1 MRKSSFGAFGALAA
15 AAALVL
21 SQAAAADARGP
32 REIRIEDRCDEESF
46 NAAVGPDTCAPV
58 VDDPVTFDEVLEELN
73 PDDFGH
79 GAWRFNS
86 DSLGARPGEH
96 IHVHNTGGEAHTFTR
111 VAELGGG
118 CVPDLNIPL
127 GLEPVAE
134 CASDTPAPPPIFFET
149 LLAPGWSLDVV
160 APTQPGTY
168 TYMCLIHPWMF
179 STVKV
184 RR

>member
-1 MRKSSFGAFGALAA
+1 MRKSPVALGATLALLLAH
-15 AAALVL
+15 
-21 SQAAAADARGP
+21 AAAADARGP
-32 REIRIEDRCDEESF
+32 REIRLQDRCDQASF
-46 NAAVGPDTCAPV
+46 DAAVGPGTCAPV
-58 VDDPVTFDEVLEELN
+58 VDDPVTFDEFAEELN
-73 PDDFGH
+73 PEDGGH
-79 GAWRFNS
+79 GAWRFKS
-86 DSLGARPGEH
+86 DTLNARPGEH

-149 LLAPGWSLDVV
+149 LVPPGGAMDVSAPMS
-160 APTQPGTY
+160 PGTY
-168 TYMCLIHPWMF
+168 TYMCLIHPWMV
-179 STVKV
+179 STITV